1 LKFVDKFLQNC
12 FCSGNSDGINCPVA
26 AGTAIT
32 TALTL
37 TIDAPVTGVLAG
49 LLPFLLLIKASLNKR
64 FKQFE

>member
-1 LKFVDKFLQNC
+1 LKIEICGQVFTKLIF
-12 FCSGNSDGINCPVA
+12 SGNSDGINCPVA

-49 LLPFLLLIKASLNKR
+49 LLLFFFLIKASLNKR
-64 FKQFE
+64 FK